1 MLLNISQIGLEDW
14 IFAFMMGIFFLIG
27 IFGIPTVIVI
37 FKTGRKEYFKQL
49 RLLIKIN
56 KGLNLC
62 YSVESYQQY
71 NYTYPN
77 GQSKIHGFNETTYF
91 YPIFESDKKI
101 TMIQKKKGFFN
112 SIFIVENTKVGG
124 DNTPWSWTSESHEI
138 KKTNTINCIFIQ
150 LLNDIVHKKMDKL
163 TDSSIPYDNV
173 EKLSDFINSEL
184 TSIKRETVLK
194 SLLNE

>member
-1 MLLNISQIGLEDW
+1 MLLSISQIGLGDW
-14 IFAFMMGIFFLIG
+14 MFAFMIGISFLVG
-27 IFGIPTVIVI
+27 IFGIPTMIVI
-37 FKTGRKEYFKQL
+37 FRTGRKNYFNQL

-62 YSVESYQQY
+62 YSVDSYQRY

-77 GQSKIHGFNETTYF
+77 GQTKIHGFNETNYY
-91 YPIFESDKKI
+91 YPIFESDKKL
-101 TMIQKKKGFFN
+101 TMVQKKKGPFN
-112 SIFIVENTKVGG
+112 KITIVENTKVGG
-124 DNTPWSWTSESHEI
+124 DDTPWSWNSE
-138 KKTNTINCIFIQ
+138 TNELKTINCIFLQ
-150 LLNDIVHKKMDKL
+150 LLNDRVQKKMDKIS
-163 TDSSIPYDNV
+163 DNPIQYENV

>member
-1 MLLNISQIGLEDW
+1 MLLIISQIGLGDW
-14 IFAFMMGIFFLIG
+14 MFAFMIGISFLVG
-27 IFGIPTVIVI
+27 IFGIPTMIVI
-37 FKTGRKEYFKQL
+37 FRTGRKNYFNQL

-62 YSVESYQQY
+62 YSVDSYQRY

-77 GQSKIHGFNETTYF
+77 GQTKIHGFNETNYY
-91 YPIFESDKKI
+91 YPIFESDKKL
-101 TMIQKKKGFFN
+101 TMVQKKKGPFN
-112 SIFIVENTKVGG
+112 KITIVENTKVGG
-124 DNTPWSWTSESHEI
+124 DDTPWSWNSE
-138 KKTNTINCIFIQ
+138 TNELKTINCIFLQ
-150 LLNDIVHKKMDKL
+150 LLNDRVQKKMDKIS
-163 TDSSIPYDNV
+163 DNPIQYENV

>member
-1 MLLNISQIGLEDW
+1 MLLSISQIGLGDW
-14 IFAFMMGIFFLIG
+14 IFAFMMGISFLIG

-91 YPIFESDKKI
+91 YPIFESDKKL
-101 TMIQKKKGFFN
+101 TMVQKKKGPFN
-112 SIFIVENTKVGG
+112 KIFIVENTKVGG
-124 DNTPWSWTSESHEI
+124 DDTPWSWNSDPHEI
-138 KKTNTINCIFIQ
+138 KTINCIFNQ
-150 LLNDIVHKKMDKL
+150 LLNDRVQKKMDKL
-163 TDSSIPYDNV
+163 SDNSIPYDNV
-173 EKLSDFINSEL
+173 EKLSDFINNEL
-184 TSIKRETVLK
+184 TLIKRETVLK
-194 SLLNE
+194 SLLSE

>member
-1 MLLNISQIGLEDW
+1 MLLSISQIGLLDW
-14 IFAFMMGIFFLIG
+14 IFGFMIAISVLVVIFVV
-27 IFGIPTVIVI
+27 PTTIII

-62 YSVESYQQY
+62 YSVDSYQKY

-77 GQSKIHGFNETTYF
+77 GQTKVHGFNETTYY
-91 YPIFESDKKI
+91 YPIFESDKKL
-101 TMIQKKKGFFN
+101 TMIQKKKGPFN
-112 SIFIVENTKVGG
+112 KIHIVENTKVGG
-124 DNTPWSWTSESHEI
+124 DDTPWSWNSEDYEL
-138 KKTNTINCIFIQ
+138 KTISCIFLQ
-150 LLNDIVHKKMDKL
+150 LLNDRVQKKMDKL
-163 TDSSIPYDNV
+163 SNNSIQYEDV
-173 EKLSDFINSEL
+173 SKLSDFINSEL

>member
-1 MLLNISQIGLEDW
+1 MLLSISQIGLGDW
-14 IFAFMMGIFFLIG
+14 MFAFMIGISFLVG
-27 IFGIPTVIVI
+27 IFGIPTAIVI
-37 FKTGRKEYFKQL
+37 FKTGRKKYFKQL

-62 YSVESYQQY
+62 YSVDSYQKY

-77 GQSKIHGFNETTYF
+77 GQTKVHGFNETIYY
-91 YPIFESDKKI
+91 YPIFESDKKL
-101 TMIQKKKGFFN
+101 TMIQKKKGPFN
-112 SIFIVENTKVGG
+112 KIHIVENTKVGG
-124 DNTPWSWTSESHEI
+124 DDTPWSWNSDTHEI
-138 KKTNTINCIFIQ
+138 KTINCIFTQ
-150 LLNDIVHKKMDKL
+150 LLNDRVQKKMDKL
-163 TDSSIPYDNV
+163 SDDSIPYENV